1 MNSSN
6 VYDVTIQQIET
17 CVLAAATGSFTSVA
31 NSLYMT
37 QSAVSKQIK
46 TVEDRIGI
54 PLFIRERGT
63 SLTLT
68 PAGEMLIGQWQEL
81 VKNYNMSL
89 INAEQEQQQNSN
101 NISICAP
108 PSFNADL
115 FLIPAIR
122 AFTEIHPNAQ
132 IHIQLLSPGRAKQRL
147 QKGAS
152 DIVLNISYR
161 RDLFATED
169 FICRDIANCNWYI
182 GMRDTNLLSAR
193 KRMEWQNLR
202 NQRFIIVNDYIFI
215 KLLNEYCQNA
225 GFEPKIGYASPTF
238 SGFADNTLDDK
249 SVFLCDPFLNDYNK
263 EGYSY
268 FEMDNS
274 PAGYMIVT
282 KTSETKPLVN
292 EFVKFFVNYAKE
304 NNLIPNGVLV

>member
-37 QSAVSKQIK
+37 QAAVSKQIK

-63 SLTLT
+63 SLSLT
-68 PAGEMLIGQWQEL
+68 PAGEILIAQWQEL
-81 VKNYNMSL
+81 VKNYNLSL
-89 INAEQEQQQNSN
+89 ISAEQEQVRNSN
-101 NISICAP
+101 NIIVCAP
-108 PSFNADL
+108 PSFNADI

-122 AFTEIHPNAQ
+122 AFYNDHPNAQ
-132 IHIQLLSPGRAKQRL
+132 VHIQLLSPGRSKQRL
-147 QKGAS
+147 QKGAA
-152 DIVLNISYR
+152 DVVLSISYR
-161 RDLFATED
+161 RDLFATEE
-169 FICRDIANCNWYI
+169 FICRDIAKCNWYI

-193 KRMEWQNLR
+193 KEMQWQNLR
-202 NQRFIIVNDYIFI
+202 NQNFVIVNDYIFI
-215 KLLNEYCQNA
+215 KLLNEYCKNA
-225 GFEPKIGYASPTF
+225 GFEAKIGYASPTF
-238 SGFADNTLDDK
+238 SGFADNTIDDK
-249 SVFLCDPFLNDYNK
+249 SVFLCDPYLNDFNK
-263 EGYSY
+263 KGYAY

-282 KTSETKPLVN
+282 KASETKPLVN
-292 EFVKFFVNYAKE
+292 EFVKFMIAYARE
-304 NNLIPNGVLV
+304 NELIPNGVLV